1 MNKVEGI
8 TFKVKEI
15 LERMKT
21 AVEERTQVS

>member
-1 MNKVEGI
+1 VNKVEGI

-21 AVEERTQVS
+21 AVAEKVQAS